1 MKSWVIVIGLA
12 LVLALGACSA
22 TGAETAADS
31 PTTLSDGD
39 LSAASQLALGTLQLE
54 DSEQTVDES
63 QAATLLPLWQA
74 YQSLRATQ
82 RPPSNWQRSSARSN
96 GP

>member
-1 MKSWVIVIGLA
+1 MKSWVILIGLA

-39 LSAASQLALGTLQLE
+39 L
-54 DSEQTVDES
+54 
-63 QAATLLPLWQA
+63 
-74 YQSLRATQ
+74 
-82 RPPSNWQRSSARSN
+82 
-96 GP
+96 